1 MATIAQYIA
10 EINHQR
16 DLLAGHLVARGII
29 ATADE
34 KLNLL
39 VHKVSLLPSG
49 STKKTV
55 VFDADHRDG
64 IFLSHNNTL
73 FSLSGFTAV
82 YPDFCSSINEFAL
95 NYSTSIFG
103 WDYSCYTCSTVP
115 LTISAATQIAMRFL
129 ASSTEA
135 GVLRLVQSDSGTAE
149 DILAKAQTE
158 GSYIALSLQWL
169 YSTDYITT
177 LTPCEGVTTGTYY
190 LAWVGRSNNSRS
202 LIRSITAI

>member
-55 VFDADHRDG
+55 IFDADHRDG
-64 IFLSHNNTL
+64 IFLSHNNIL
-73 FSLSGFTAV
+73 YSLSAFTAV
-82 YPDFCSSINEFAL
+82 YPDFCSSKNEYAL

-115 LTISAATQIAMRFL
+115 LTLSAATQIAVRFL

-135 GVLRLVQSDSGTAE
+135 GVLR
-149 DILAKAQTE
+149 
-158 GSYIALSLQWL
+158 
-169 YSTDYITT
+169 
-177 LTPCEGVTTGTYY
+177 
-190 LAWVGRSNNSRS
+190 R
-202 LIRSITAI
+202 